1 MNFERLRRYAV
12 QKLESVA
19 DRPFV
24 LLYVHSQVSYMEN
37 CPGVLWLRSL
47 HNSLS
52 AQCTKNMASLAIL
65 HCSWSLWML
74 MMTLCPAA
82 LYAKVEYYSRIEF
95 LEEELQGTL
104 ELPSFVLEHDKLLE
118 DQPLADYGIFATKE
132 QIAQVGLNSSGG

>member
-1 MNFERLRRYAV
+1 
-12 QKLESVA
+12 
-19 DRPFV
+19 
-24 LLYVHSQVSYMEN
+24 
-37 CPGVLWLRSL
+37 
-47 HNSLS
+47 
-52 AQCTKNMASLAIL
+52 MASLAIL

-132 QIAQVGLNSSGG
+132 QIAQVGLNSSGGSVGRCVCIAKRHDQECGNVNYIGSGLKAQTFVAGNDAIGARAAPILLQEG